1 MWSYREKG
9 KLMINKCPTCGS
21 TATIDDGS
29 ACAKCGCDR
38 DANER
43 LALTAGS
50 PSFAARYRLGQDT
63 VELRVPTGD
72 DDTPYCWHGLDLA
85 TAKRLRNEMCA
96 AVDTLEAILDL
107 RKFNAENSELSQPK
121 P

>member
-1 MWSYREKG
+1 
-9 KLMINKCPTCGS
+9 
-21 TATIDDGS
+21 
-29 ACAKCGCDR
+29 
-38 DANER
+38 
-43 LALTAGS
+43 
-50 PSFAARYRLGQDT
+50 

-107 RKFNAENSELSQPK
+107 RKFNAENAQAMASADEKTTPK
-121 P
+121 EPTL